1 MIGIIGGSGLEDPE
15 ILTGFEE
22 KKVKT
27 PYGEPS
33 SQIAIGKIGGQKVAI
48 LSRHGKKHSI
58 TPSNVNFRANIWA
71 LKELGVKQILAT
83 SACGSLREKM
93 SPGNIVF
100 PDQFIDW
107 TKKREATFFDQDKV
121 AHIPLAEPF
130 CPVLRKALLEAS
142 EKLGLKAHWNGTVI
156 TIEGPRFST
165 RAESSM
171 FRLLNADVINM
182 STVPECVLAREAGIC
197 YQVACLVTDYDS
209 WHLQKE
215 HVSVEMVVKVMK
227 TNAENAKKLFM
238 QAIPKIAQAKKTC
251 SCEKD
256 ISKAFI

>member
-1 MIGIIGGSGLEDPE
+1 MIGIIGGSGLEDPK

-22 KKVKT
+22 KKVET

-33 SQIAIGKIGGQKVAI
+33 SPIVIGKIGGQKVAI
-48 LSRHGKKHSI
+48 LSRHGKNHSI
-58 TPSNVNFRANIWA
+58 SPSNINFRANIWA
-71 LKELGVKQILAT
+71 LKELGVTQILAT
-83 SACGSLREKM
+83 SACGSLREKIK
-93 SPGNIVF
+93 PENIVF

-107 TKKREATFFDQDKV
+107 TKKRETTFFNHGKV

-130 CPVLRKALLEAS
+130 CPVIRKVLLETS
-142 EKLGLKAHWNGTVI
+142 KKLGLKVHGKGTVI

-165 RAESSM
+165 RAESNM
-171 FRLLNADVINM
+171 FRLIKADAINM

-215 HVSVEMVVKVMK
+215 HVNVEMVVKVMK
-227 TNAENAKKLFM
+227 TNAENAKKLFI
-238 QAIPKIAQAKKTC
+238 QATPKIAQAKKTC